1 MKSSLLRLAK
11 IVGIGFALVVG
22 VGFILQVVD
31 PEGVKRRREESRNQ
45 QQSQPDSTDK
55 VFEHGFVV
63 GHEMARKG
71 AIKPTSAELDA
82 LARKSANLL
91 GVEGGG
97 GFKRVWCDAFW
108 MGWKKA
114 D

>member
-1 MKSSLLRLAK
+1 M
-11 IVGIGFALVVG
+11 
-22 VGFILQVVD
+22 QVVD
-31 PEGVKRRREESRNQ
+31 PEGVKRRREEYRNQ
-45 QQSQPDSTDK
+45 KQAQPTSDP

-71 AIKPTSAELDA
+71 AIRPTPEELDA

>member
-1 MKSSLLRLAK
+1 MKSTLLRLAK
-11 IVGIGFALVVG
+11 LIGAGIALVAG
-22 VGFILQVVD
+22 VGFILQIVD
-31 PEGVKRRREESRNQ
+31 PEGVKRRREESRNE
-45 QQSQPDSTDK
+45 QQSQPASDPT
-55 VFEHGFVV
+55 FEHGFVV

-91 GVEGGG
+91 GVEGGA